1 MLGCALLAMTFFLEV
16 LMQYYFAPMEGL
28 TDSVFRRLHHTYFP
42 GVDRY
47 YMPFLSPTIHRQL
60 THKEDRE
67 LPLADSVGF
76 VAVPQV
82 LTKVSDDFLWASQV
96 CHDRGYDEV
105 NLNIGC
111 PSGTVVS
118 KGKGSGM
125 LRDPANLDRFLEE
138 IFAASPLP
146 ISVKTRL
153 GLEKSEEFPAILE
166 VLNRYP
172 IKELTIHPRVRKQFY
187 TGGVDMEMFDY
198 AVKNSVNPLC
208 YNGDILS
215 LKQARR
221 LQEMYPSVQSV
232 MIGRGLIADPGML
245 SGGTDKAALE
255 GFMNDLMAV
264 YEVEF
269 GGSRNAIFRLKENWG
284 FLHDRFEG
292 SEKLWKRLRKTT
304 DAAEFKS
311 ISAEIFH
318 TLNLK

>member
-1 MLGCALLAMTFFLEV
+1 MH
-16 LMQYYFAPMEGL
+16 YYFAPMEGL
-28 TDSVFRRLHHTYFP
+28 TDSIYRRLHHKYFH

-47 YMPFLSPTIHRQL
+47 FMPFLSPTIHRQL

-67 LPLADSVGF
+67 LPQADSVGF

-82 LTKVSDDFLWASQV
+82 LTKVSEDFLWAAQV
-96 CHDRGYDEV
+96 CRDRGYDEV

-125 LRDPANLDRFLEE
+125 LRDAAVLDRFLEE

-255 GFMNDLMAV
+255 GFMNELMAV

>member
-1 MLGCALLAMTFFLEV
+1 MR
-16 LMQYYFAPMEGL
+16 YYFAPMEGL
-28 TDSVFRRLHHTYFP
+28 TDSIYRRLHHKYFP

-47 YMPFLSPTIHRQL
+47 YMPFLSPTIHRTL

-76 VAVPQV
+76 SAVPQI
-82 LTKVSDDFLWASQV
+82 LTKVSEDFLWAAQV
-96 CHDRGYDEV
+96 CQDRGYDEV
-105 NLNIGC
+105 NLNVGC

-125 LRDPANLDRFLEE
+125 LRDAAALDRFLEE
-138 IFAASPLP
+138 IFQGSPLP

-153 GLEKSEEFPAILE
+153 GLENPEEFPALLE
-166 VLNRYP
+166 VFNRYP

-187 TGGVDMEMFDY
+187 DGGVHMDWFDY
-198 AVKNSVNPLC
+198 AVEHSSNPLC

-215 LKQARR
+215 LADAEA
-221 LQEMYPSVQSV
+221 LQRKYPQIDAI

-245 SGGTDKAALE
+245 SGGTDAKALE
-255 GFMNDLMAV
+255 GFMNELMAV

-304 DAAEFKS
+304 DAAEFKA
-311 ISAEIFH
+311 ITAEIFH
-318 TLNLK
+318 TLPLKSI